1 MTDLLA
7 ARSQMAMSLGFHI
20 LFAIAGMAMP
30 VLMVAADTLYRRT
43 GKPVYLELSKRWT
56 HGTALLFA
64 VGAVSGTVLSF
75 ELGLLWPRFMELAGP
90 VIGFPFSLEGFAF
103 FLEAIFLGL
112 YVYGRNRIPQIIH
125 FLSGVIVALSGLAS
139 GVFVVAVNAWMNN
152 PGGIVVVDGVIT
164 DVDLVQAF
172 WSPAFATQAFH
183 TATSAYSAIACL
195 VLGIHAWCL
204 LKVPKSEFH
213 RSAIQIAFGLAVI
226 AVPLQLLSGDLA
238 AKHIAA
244 EQPTKLA
251 AAEGLFEG
259 GRNIPISIGGL
270 PDEATGETH
279 YALKIPG
286 VLSFLATGSFDG
298 EVKGLNDFPRDEW
311 PPVMVT
317 HIAFQTMVGI
327 GFAMMGL
334 VGWGVLIRI
343 RKRQLWEQPR
353 FLKAA
358 IIVGP
363 LSLVAVE
370 AGWVVTEV
378 GRQPW
383 IIRGVMRTA
392 DAVTPMPHL
401 IVPFLVFTLLY
412 LVLGFVVIALLK
424 RHVFAAP
431 TDSQSDESTS

>member
-30 VLMVAADTLYRRT
+30 VLMISADAMYRRT
-43 GKPVYLELSKRWT
+43 GKPVYLALSKRWSN
-56 HGTALLFA
+56 GTALLFA

-103 FLEAIFLGL
+103 FFEAIFLGL
-112 YVYGRNRIPQIIH
+112 YIYGRDRLSANMH
-125 FLSGVIVALSGLAS
+125 FFSGVIVALSGLAS

-183 TATSAYSAIACL
+183 TAASAYSAIACV
-195 VLGIHAWCL
+195 VLGIHSWRL
-204 LKVPKSEFH
+204 LKTPKSEFH
-213 RSAIQIAFGLAVI
+213 RSAVRIAFGLAVVAI
-226 AVPLQLLSGDLA
+226 PLQILSGDLA

-251 AAEGLFEG
+251 AAEGLFET
-259 GRNIPISIGGL
+259 GRNVPISIGGL
-270 PDEATGETH
+270 PDEATAQTH
-279 YALKIPG
+279 YAIEIPG

-317 HIAFQTMVGI
+317 HIAFQIMVGI

-334 VGWGVLIRI
+334 VAWGVLIRT
-343 RKRQLWEQPR
+343 RKRQLWDSPR

-358 IIVGP
+358 MIVGP

-392 DAVTPMPHL
+392 DAVTPMPQL
-401 IVPFLVFTLLY
+401 VVPFLAFTVLY
-412 LVLGFVVIALLK
+412 LVLGFVVIVLLR
-424 RHVFAAP
+424 RHVFSAP
-431 TDSQSDESTS
+431 TDISSDGPLP